1 MENPFVDGGIQWEGA
16 CDNGDAQWA
25 RKETWF
31 AQDFCAH
38 ARTRRAQISSG
49 MFRDKKGAAAPA
61 GGGCARGSPLAAEQ
75 AARSIAGAVANN
87 GSPLGGVCR
96 AEATRETTVVTA
108 DR

>member
-61 GGGCARGSPLAAEQ
+61 GGGCARGSPLAEG
-75 AARSIAGAVANN
+75 RSKMPG
-87 GSPLGGVCR
+87 
-96 AEATRETTVVTA
+96 
-108 DR
+108 